1 MGLFLVLTGIYTL
14 LTAYIVY
21 FWQKKPS
28 WPYLHLA
35 EKLLLGSALLLQV
48 VWGIQHFL
56 QQNSIAFGMNSIL
69 LITVWCMLTY
79 YCFACFF
86 YRLQGLQLILYPLML
101 VTLLLY
107 HFFPGQ
113 PVLYPVDKW
122 LLASHIVISILAYSL
137 FGMCALLAILIWRLS
152 NNLHYRKNSNLICF
166 LPPLL
171 SMEKYMFQLLWIGLL
186 LLTLSLVTG
195 LFFSEHTVGVS
206 LQLTHKLI
214 FGALSWLIFAT
225 LLFGQIKYHWRGKQ
239 AARLILGGF
248 FFLILTHTGTQF
260 VLEYILHRSW
270 SN

>member
-21 FWQKKPS
+21 FWRKKPS
-28 WPYLHLA
+28 RPYLYTT
-35 EKLLLGSALLLQV
+35 EKLLLGSALLIQV
-48 VWGIQHFL
+48 VWGIQHFF
-56 QQNSIAFGMNSIL
+56 QQNSIAFGMSSIL
-69 LITVWCMLTY
+69 LITLWCMLAY
-79 YCFACFF
+79 YWFASFF
-86 YRLQGLQLILYPLML
+86 YRLHGIQLILFPFILFA
-101 VTLLLY
+101 LLICN
-107 HFFPGQ
+107 FFPGQ
-113 PVLYPVDKW
+113 PILYPVEKW
-122 LLASHIVISILAYSL
+122 LLVCHIVISILAYSL

-171 SMEKYMFQLLWIGLL
+171 SMEKYMFQLLWIGLF
-186 LLTLSLVTG
+186 LLTLSLITG
-195 LFFSEHTVGVS
+195 LFFSEHAVGVS

-214 FGALSWLIFAT
+214 FGSLSWLLFAT

-239 AARLILGGF
+239 AARLILSGF

-260 VLEYILHRSW
+260 VLEYILHRPW